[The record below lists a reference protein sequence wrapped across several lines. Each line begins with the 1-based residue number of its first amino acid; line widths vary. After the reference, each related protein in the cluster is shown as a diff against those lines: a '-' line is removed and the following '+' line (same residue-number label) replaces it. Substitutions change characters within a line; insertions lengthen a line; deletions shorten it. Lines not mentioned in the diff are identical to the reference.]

1 MLDIAKSRMIWYTV
15 KYNMKRIS
23 VCINAGIFQKS
34 VSYPVIFRH
43 DANSA
48 EIRINQEEKGRFMR
62 KLKWIIALIM
72 TAAVMAAV
80 LVFTVSADSDDT
92 VYVSN
97 NSLYQYTLDEN
108 KKATILSYSGT
119 ESNIII
125 NRIDGK
131 YAIAEIAEGAFA
143 GNENLVS
150 VELYASVKTIGKDAF
165 YGCTNLTTVTL
176 RPNSTLETIGQG
188 AFTGCT
194 KLSGF
199 QLPASLKTI
208 GDEAFRDCT
217 AAAIIFDEATGLE
230 SIGDYAF
237 SFCGTGASENVTVT
251 LPQNLT
257 DIGYGAFYGCLNIR
271 AFDISASNPA
281 FSSIDGIL
289 YNKDGTVLELY
300 PPARSGSTFT
310 VPSSV
315 KTISG
320 GAFAGAPLESI
331 VVPQGVTEIGGSA
344 FYSAYNLKTVTLPD
358 SLVSLGSYAFLNCEK
373 LEEVL
378 LPESLTDIGTFI
390 FRGCINLKNV
400 KLPSSMTT
408 IPDGLFDSCAA
419 LESIELPSGITEI
432 GQFAFNYCTSL
443 KSIQLPAGV
452 KTIKSYAFRNCASL
466 TEIDASMATEI
477 GAFAFQACSKL
488 SKADI
493 RSAGEIPAYLFSGCS
508 LLTDLTF
515 SDSITKI
522 GNYAFLSCDM
532 LPDFTIPESVKSI
545 GDYAFAKC
553 GALAEM
559 TIPATV
565 EKLGMGVFY
574 SSSVTKVTIEAPIK
588 VLPVSFFDGC
598 KKLAYV
604 DLPDTLEVIS
614 TGAFSYCV
622 LLTSVLRDSQ
632 SVKHVAATAFA
643 GCR

>member
-208 GDEAFRDCT
+208 
-217 AAAIIFDEATGLE
+217 
-230 SIGDYAF
+230 
-237 SFCGTGASENVTVT
+237 
-251 LPQNLT
+251 
-257 DIGYGAFYGCLNIR
+257 
-271 AFDISASNPA
+271 
-281 FSSIDGIL
+281 
-289 YNKDGTVLELY
+289 
-300 PPARSGSTFT
+300 
-310 VPSSV
+310 
-315 KTISG
+315 
-320 GAFAGAPLESI
+320 
-331 VVPQGVTEIGGSA
+331 
-344 FYSAYNLKTVTLPD
+344 
-358 SLVSLGSYAFLNCEK
+358 
-373 LEEVL
+373 
-378 LPESLTDIGTFI
+378 
-390 FRGCINLKNV
+390 RGRHHL
-400 KLPSSMTT
+400 
-408 IPDGLFDSCAA
+408 
-419 LESIELPSGITEI
+419 
-432 GQFAFNYCTSL
+432 
-443 KSIQLPAGV
+443 
-452 KTIKSYAFRNCASL
+452 
-466 TEIDASMATEI
+466 
-477 GAFAFQACSKL
+477 
-488 SKADI
+488 
-493 RSAGEIPAYLFSGCS
+493 
-508 LLTDLTF
+508 
-515 SDSITKI
+515 
-522 GNYAFLSCDM
+522 
-532 LPDFTIPESVKSI
+532 
-545 GDYAFAKC
+545 
-553 GALAEM
+553 
-559 TIPATV
+559 
-565 EKLGMGVFY
+565 
-574 SSSVTKVTIEAPIK
+574 
-588 VLPVSFFDGC
+588 
-598 KKLAYV
+598 
-604 DLPDTLEVIS
+604 
-614 TGAFSYCV
+614 
-622 LLTSVLRDSQ
+622 
-632 SVKHVAATAFA
+632 
-643 GCR
+643 